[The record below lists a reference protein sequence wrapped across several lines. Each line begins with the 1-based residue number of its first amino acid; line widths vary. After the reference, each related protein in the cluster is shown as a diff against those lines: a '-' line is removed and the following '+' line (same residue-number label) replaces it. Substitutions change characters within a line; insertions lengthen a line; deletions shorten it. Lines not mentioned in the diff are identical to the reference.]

1 MTPTTVPEL
10 NTVLL
15 LALMPAVL
23 GLVNFFK
30 SLGLEGKALTVVSMV
45 IGILAAVAAM
55 LLPPGIFSVAYN
67 GLILGLAACGLYDL
81 AMMVSPWK
89 NMKGITNATVD
100 VTKDKAAG

>member
-30 SLGLEGKALTVVSMV
+30 SLGLEGKALTVASMV
-45 IGILAAVAAM
+45 IGIVAAVAAM

-81 AMMVSPWK
+81 AVMVAPK
-89 NMKGITNATVD
+89 KTQIRDEV
-100 VTKDKAAG
+100 KAAAK